1 MAYRLP
7 SLAIQHRTLRRLNGE
22 LPPMGLTTTYI
33 QHLDKG
39 GAFYWNVQ
47 IRYRFVRGNHWHY
60 SISWGSDLMPL
71 SDRTL
76 ARLWQEQIEDLIETS
91 GENVP
96 DPRDAEYAV
105 VMVYGEGYEN
115 NTTKQFR

>member
-47 IRYRFVRGNHWHY
+47 IRYRFVRGNHYIILFHGVL
-60 SISWGSDLMPL
+60 ISCHSRIEHWPDFGKNRLK
-71 SDRTL
+71 TL
-76 ARLWQEQIEDLIETS
+76 
-91 GENVP
+91 
-96 DPRDAEYAV
+96 
-105 VMVYGEGYEN
+105 
-115 NTTKQFR
+115 